1 MEKQQEEKK
10 DTEDASA
17 LDPMLSIEEDFTS
30 KDFAAVAQNKELDLY
45 LVSIF

>member
-17 LDPMLSIEEDFTS
+17 LDPMLSIEEDFVS
-30 KDFAAVAQNKELDLY
+30 KDFAAVA
-45 LVSIF
+45 